1 MVTAVTKGVTRK
13 EATFYW
19 DRSLT
24 STPVLT
30 FLIHTVSKSALNVPD
45 EPLHTNLY
53 MIGWLKSSS
62 GLMNQSGC
70 FIAVLLSLGE

>member
-24 STPVLT
+24 VTPELT
-30 FLIHTVSKSALNVPD
+30 FLIHTVSNR
-45 EPLHTNLY
+45 N
-53 MIGWLKSSS
+53 G
-62 GLMNQSGC
+62 
-70 FIAVLLSLGE
+70 IAVSS

>member
-24 STPVLT
+24 VTLELT
-30 FLIHTVSKSALNVPD
+30 FLIHTVSKRNGIAA
-45 EPLHTNLY
+45 
-53 MIGWLKSSS
+53 SS
-62 GLMNQSGC
+62 
-70 FIAVLLSLGE
+70 